1 MPRTPGAARRDPG
14 RNTRN
19 AAGGRRRHVAQ
30 ACTHSRRA
38 CGINAWMPANNP
50 LNFHVRAGMRP
61 APADGPRR
69 TQQIMLRR
77 LPKTVDSYREGGP
90 NRDNRHFGD
99 A

>member
-1 MPRTPGAARRDPG
+1 
-14 RNTRN
+14 
-19 AAGGRRRHVAQ
+19 
-30 ACTHSRRA
+30 THSRRA
-38 CGINAWMPANNP
+38 LGINASMPANNP

-61 APADGPRR
+61 APADGLRR

>member
-1 MPRTPGAARRDPG
+1 
-14 RNTRN
+14 
-19 AAGGRRRHVAQ
+19 
-30 ACTHSRRA
+30 
-38 CGINAWMPANNP
+38 MPANNP

-61 APADGPRR
+61 APADGLRR